1 MCVQMVG
8 LGLCLTQTLVDGR
21 IRDGPVPVAL
31 HWWYEMHGAVAVRR
45 CVMVP
50 TRLSV
55 SHWPAR
61 SSSSRL
67 STVVGSAS
75 FGDGVFLGF
84 CIFQRCVGFQ
94 LGQCR
99 CLVTLGR
106 DIGHFPHD
114 PLKLR
119 RLLGLLLVV
128 EGDFLAEF
136 SWIRHCSGSA
146 LRRSVVP
153 NLLLFLFAN
162 CTICVCDAAVAS
174 KPLPRKIGRYL
185 DTSGTQILL

>member
-55 SHWPAR
+55 SHWPTW
-61 SSSSRL
+61 SSSSRFP
-67 STVVGSAS
+67 TVVGGAS

-84 CIFQRCVGFQ
+84 CIFQRCVRFQ

-99 CLVTLGR
+99 GLVTIDVR
-106 DIGHFPHD
+106 VTYPGHHNRRNLPHGS
-114 PLKLR
+114 LKLQ
-119 RLLGLLLVV
+119 LLQLH
-128 EGDFLAEF
+128 FLFLNLNFIAIL
-136 SWIRHCSGSA
+136 SWIRHFDTNS
-146 LRRSVVP
+146 
-153 NLLLFLFAN
+153 FLF
-162 CTICVCDAAVAS
+162 
-174 KPLPRKIGRYL
+174 PLSLCFSPFHWVYL
-185 DTSGTQILL
+185 YRRN

>member
-8 LGLCLTQTLVDGR
+8 LRLCLTQTLVDGR

-31 HWWYEMHGAVAVRR
+31 HWWYEMYGAVAVRR

-55 SHWPAR
+55 SHWPTW

-67 STVVGSAS
+67 STVVGGAS

-99 CLVTLGR
+99 GLVTLGR

-114 PLKLR
+114 PLELC

-153 NLLLFLFAN
+153 NLLLFFSWRAHNL
-162 CTICVCDAAVAS
+162 C
-174 KPLPRKIGRYL
+174 L
-185 DTSGTQILL
+185 

>member
-31 HWWYEMHGAVAVRR
+31 HWWYEMYGAVAVRR

-55 SHWPAR
+55 SHWPTW

-67 STVVGSAS
+67 STVVGGAS

-99 CLVTLGR
+99 GLVTQGYV
-106 DIGHFPHD
+106 F
-114 PLKLR
+114 
-119 RLLGLLLVV
+119 
-128 EGDFLAEF
+128 
-136 SWIRHCSGSA
+136 
-146 LRRSVVP
+146 
-153 NLLLFLFAN
+153 
-162 CTICVCDAAVAS
+162 
-174 KPLPRKIGRYL
+174 
-185 DTSGTQILL
+185 